1 LDIYHVSGT
10 LAPEASMADQ
20 TQSYKNHAR
29 FLPPY
34 HFFVMPVLLVNFL
47 NTGRHLF
54 QQMTLHN
61 AWEVVFALGLL
72 ALGLFSRV
80 QALTV
85 QDRVIRLE
93 ERLRL
98 RQLLP
103 ADLHP
108 HIDTLT
114 HRQLVALRFASD
126 QELADLVREVIAG
139 QLATPKDIKL
149 RVRNWRP
156 DWLRA

>member
-1 LDIYHVSGT
+1 LGIYHVSGT
-10 LAPEASMADQ
+10 VATEVSMADQ
-20 TQSYKNHAR
+20 TQSYKNHTR
-29 FLPPY
+29 LLPPF
-34 HFFVMPVLLVNFL
+34 HFFIMPVMLVNFL
-47 NTGRHLF
+47 NAGRHVF
-54 QQMTLHN
+54 QQASLHN
-61 AWEVVFALGLL
+61 LWELVFALGLVAL
-72 ALGLFSRV
+72 ALFSRV

-85 QDRVIRLE
+85 QDRIIRLE
-93 ERLRL
+93 ERLRM

-126 QELADLVREVIAG
+126 QELADLVRDVVAG
-139 QLATPKDIKL
+139 QLATPKEIKQ

>member
-1 LDIYHVSGT
+1 
-10 LAPEASMADQ
+10 MAEQ
-20 TQSYKNHAR
+20 TQSYKNHTR
-29 FLPPY
+29 FLPPF
-34 HFFVMPVLLVNFL
+34 HFFIMPVMLVNFL
-47 NTGRHLF
+47 NAGRHVF
-54 QQMTLHN
+54 QQATLHN
-61 AWEVVFALGLL
+61 LWELVFALGLVAL
-72 ALGLFSRV
+72 ALFSRV

-85 QDRVIRLE
+85 QDRIIRLE
-93 ERLRL
+93 ERLRM

-126 QELADLVREVIAG
+126 QELADLVRDVVAG
-139 QLATPKDIKL
+139 QVATPKEIKQ

>member
-1 LDIYHVSGT
+1 MPGQDGRRRYEQGVVQVKDEDISKPSEATGTAALRAGWSHGHRDVSGGWLRPT
-10 LAPEASMADQ
+10 VFGAVDGLVTNASLIAGLGGGGVSAH
-20 TQSYKNHAR
+20 T
-29 FLPPY
+29 
-34 HFFVMPVLLVNFL
+34 VVLTGVAALVA
-47 NTGRHLF
+47 G
-54 QQMTLHN
+54 
-61 AWEVVFALGLL
+61 
-72 ALGLFSRV
+72 
-80 QALTV
+80 
-85 QDRVIRLE
+85 
-93 ERLRL
+93 L

>member
-1 LDIYHVSGT
+1 
-10 LAPEASMADQ
+10 MAEQ
-20 TQSYKNHAR
+20 TQSYKNHTR
-29 FLPPY
+29 FLPPF
-34 HFFVMPVLLVNFL
+34 HFFIMPVMLVNFL
-47 NTGRHLF
+47 NAGRHVF
-54 QQMTLHN
+54 QQATLHN
-61 AWEVVFALGLL
+61 LWELVFALGLVAL
-72 ALGLFSRV
+72 ALFSRV

-85 QDRVIRLE
+85 QDRIIRLE
-93 ERLRL
+93 ERLRM

-126 QELADLVREVIAG
+126 QELADLVRDVVAG
-139 QLATPKDIKL
+139 QLATPKEIKQ

>member
-1 LDIYHVSGT
+1 
-10 LAPEASMADQ
+10 LADRE
-20 TQSYKNHAR
+20 QSYKSHTR
-29 FLPPY
+29 LLPPF
-34 HFFVMPVLLVNFL
+34 HFFVMPVMLVNL
-47 NTGRHLF
+47 VNAARHAF
-54 QQMTLHN
+54 QQPTLHW
-61 AWEVVFALGLL
+61 AWEVVFALGLVGL
-72 ALGLFSRV
+72 ALFSRV

-103 ADLHP
+103 PELHQ
-108 HIDTLT
+108 HINALS

-126 QELADLVREVIAG
+126 AEVADLVREVVAG
-139 QLATPKDIKL
+139 KLTTAKEIKL
-149 RVRNWRP
+149 QVKQWRP